1 MKATREPAARNFR
14 ADLLP
19 KNWPVGIPHD
29 EPAHKR
35 DRKAAVAR
43 EPGRALRN
51 KFRMPAVRPI
61 DAAAPA
67 ALTRF
72 TAYLREV
79 FARRAIDAVHGPDG
93 RTTCALNCWRAH
105 CCTLRGR
112 PMGLVGR
119 SSWACAA
126 I

>member
-35 DRKAAVAR
+35 DHKAAVAR

-51 KFRMPAVRPI
+51 KFRMPAILRI

-67 ALTRF
+67 A
-72 TAYLREV
+72 
-79 FARRAIDAVHGPDG
+79 
-93 RTTCALNCWRAH
+93 RAH